1 MTPLEQEQEKY
12 IVQSRRRIL
21 TKAVMYRI
29 FMFLLT
35 LSVTYLFLKDK
46 KETLKYTVIME
57 IITFGFYYSYE
68 LMWNYIPI
76 NT

>member
-1 MTPLEQEQEKY
+1 MTPLEQEQEKF

-21 TKAVMYRI
+21 IKAVMYRI
-29 FMFLLT
+29 FTFLLT

-46 KETLKYTVIME
+46 KETLKYTMIME